1 MTEDG
6 GVVKWPPAVAVHLVN
21 LSAVLQKE
29 FTGCQG
35 ILVSKKKHVSTYMF
49 VFKHT
54 IAGILSLYLIYSQ

>member
-6 GVVKWPPAVAVHLVN
+6 GVVKWPPPVAVHLVN

-35 ILVSKKKHVSTYMF
+35 ILGSKQKDVSSYMF

-54 IAGILSLYLIYSQ
+54 ISGILSLHFI